1 MNNRYANHPN
11 DSKKY
16 DTNQLREHYMVEE
29 IFSDDKVELTYSHVD
44 RIIFG
49 GIKPVNESLK
59 LEAGKSMGVDY
70 FLERREMGVINV
82 GGEGIVSIDGEE
94 FALNNKDGLYIG
106 KGNKDIIFKSSNP
119 KNPAK
124 FYINSVPAHKEYKT
138 VKIEIEKANP
148 VKMGDNST
156 LNKRTIY
163 QYVHPNVCE
172 SCQLLMG
179 LTILEPGSAWNTM
192 PCHTH
197 ERRMEVYFYFDME
210 EDTRVIHLMGEP
222 TETRHLIVKNEQ
234 AIISPSWS
242 IHSGVGTSNY
252 TFIWGMCGENQTFTD
267 MDHISMDTLRYI
279 TKEGDNMIAEASLAK
294 LKDIK
299 TIEVENINKSL
310 EFLNSELLTKA

>member
-148 VKMGDNST
+148 VKMGDKST

-222 TETRHLIVKNEQ
+222 TETRHLIIKNEQ

-267 MDHISMDTLRYI
+267 MDHISMDTLR
-279 TKEGDNMIAEASLAK
+279 
-294 LKDIK
+294 
-299 TIEVENINKSL
+299 
-310 EFLNSELLTKA
+310 

>member
-1 MNNRYANHPN
+1 MKNRYANHPS

-29 IFSDDKVELTYSHVD
+29 IFIDDKIELTYSHVD

-94 FALNNKDGLYIG
+94 FTLNNKDGLYIG
-106 KGNKDIIFKSSNP
+106 KGNKDIIFKSLNSE
-119 KNPAK
+119 NPAK

-267 MDHISMDTLRYI
+267 MDHIPMEVLR
-279 TKEGDNMIAEASLAK
+279 
-294 LKDIK
+294 
-299 TIEVENINKSL
+299 
-310 EFLNSELLTKA
+310 

>member
-70 FLERREMGVINV
+70 FLERREIGVINV

-267 MDHISMDTLRYI
+267 MDHIPMEVLR
-279 TKEGDNMIAEASLAK
+279 
-294 LKDIK
+294 
-299 TIEVENINKSL
+299 
-310 EFLNSELLTKA
+310 

>member
-1 MNNRYANHPN
+1 MNNRYANHPI
-11 DSKKY
+11 DSKSY
-16 DTNQLREHYMVEE
+16 DTKQLREHYLVEE
-29 IFSDDKVELTYSHVD
+29 VFIDDKIELTYSHVD

-49 GIKPVNESLK
+49 GIKPVKESLK

-70 FLERREMGVINV
+70 FLERREMGVINI

-94 FALNNKDGLYIG
+94 FTLNNKDGLYIG
-106 KGNKDIIFKSSNP
+106 KGNKDIIFKSLNQS
-119 KNPAK
+119 NPAK

-138 VKIEIEKANP
+138 VKIDIEKANP

-197 ERRMEVYFYFDME
+197 ERRMEVYFYFDMQ

-252 TFIWGMCGENQTFTD
+252 TLIWGRCGENQTFDD
-267 MDHISMDTLRYI
+267 MDHIDMETLR
-279 TKEGDNMIAEASLAK
+279 
-294 LKDIK
+294 
-299 TIEVENINKSL
+299 
-310 EFLNSELLTKA
+310 

>member
-11 DSKKY
+11 DSKNY
-16 DTNQLREHYMVEE
+16 DTTQLREHYMVEE
-29 IFSDDKVELTYSHVD
+29 IFIDDKIELTYSHVD

-82 GGEGIVSIDGEE
+82 GGEGKVLIDGEE
-94 FALNNKDGLYIG
+94 FTLNNKDGLYIG
-106 KGNKDIIFKSSNP
+106 KGNKDIVFSSLNSE
-119 KNPAK
+119 NPAK

-179 LTILEPGSAWNTM
+179 LTILEPGSSWNTM

-267 MDHISMDTLRYI
+267 MDHIPMEVLR
-279 TKEGDNMIAEASLAK
+279 
-294 LKDIK
+294 
-299 TIEVENINKSL
+299 
-310 EFLNSELLTKA
+310 

>member
-1 MNNRYANHPN
+1 MNNRYANHPS

-16 DTNQLREHYMVEE
+16 NTNQLREHYMVEE
-29 IFSDDKVELTYSHVD
+29 IFIDDKIELTYSHVD

-59 LEAGKSMGVDY
+59 LEAGKSMGADY
-70 FLERREMGVINV
+70 ILERREMGVINV
-82 GGEGIVSIDGEE
+82 GGEGKVLIDGEE
-94 FALNNKDGLYIG
+94 FTLNNKDGLYIG
-106 KGNKDIIFKSSNP
+106 KGNRDIIFKSLNQE
-119 KNPAK
+119 NPAK

-267 MDHISMDTLRYI
+267 MDHIPMEVLR
-279 TKEGDNMIAEASLAK
+279 
-294 LKDIK
+294 
-299 TIEVENINKSL
+299 
-310 EFLNSELLTKA
+310 